1 MSQVFKVF
9 MGVFF
14 LVLLLLTGVGIISAQ
29 LDVTAALDYKADI
42 VTELENSN
50 YNPQVINACI
60 EQAQENGYQLEIRTF
75 VSGGAST
82 SYVSPNA
89 SDTKDVV
96 MAEVIL
102 TYPYRMIFLETF
114 LEHQVRGYAR

>member
-1 MSQVFKVF
+1 MSQVFKTF

-50 YNPQVINACI
+50 YSPQVINACI
-60 EQAQENGYQLEIRTF
+60 EQAVENGYKLEIRTF
-75 VSGGAST
+75 TEGGAST
-82 SYVSPNA
+82 IYASANA

-96 MAEVIL
+96 MAEIIL
-102 TYPYRMIFLETF
+102 TYPYRMVFLETF

>member
-1 MSQVFKVF
+1 MSQVFKMF

-14 LVLLLLTGVGIISAQ
+14 LVLLLLTGVSIISVQ
-29 LDVTAALDYKADI
+29 LDVSAALDYKADI

-50 YNPQVINACI
+50 YHPQVINSCI
-60 EQAQENGYQLEIRTF
+60 RQAQENGYQLEIRTF
-75 VSGGAST
+75 VPGEAST
-82 SYVSPNA
+82 VFVSPNA
-89 SDTKDVV
+89 SDTRDVV